1 MTQKKYIKHLYEN
14 EEKSLREIAKI
25 TELSFQTVQKYAYM
39 DNWNEDHLPNVD
51 PDNYPV
57 LKDYISTINQWLEN
71 DMRQPRKQ
79 RHTVIRIYNRLKKE
93 HQFQGSYSSIKKYVR
108 RSNSHFYQTNLLVQ
122 KRKESGA

>member
-51 PDNYPV
+51 PDMCSV
-57 LKDYISTINQWLEN
+57 
-71 DMRQPRKQ
+71 
-79 RHTVIRIYNRLKKE
+79 
-93 HQFQGSYSSIKKYVR
+93 
-108 RSNSHFYQTNLLVQ
+108 
-122 KRKESGA
+122 